1 MLEIKENVSLAP
13 LTSFRIG
20 GPAKK
25 FVQVRS
31 IEELK
36 EAIELSKQAG
46 IDFAILGGGSNMLVS
61 DNGFSGLIIQMK
73 INELE
78 VEEEFL
84 KVDAGVP
91 LIKAINMAAQAGL
104 SGVELLAGI
113 PGTLGGAVR
122 GNAGA
127 YGRTISDVVEK
138 VRVLNSESLEIEE
151 LSKEQCAFGYR
162 ESIFKA
168 NKNLVIVS
176 ALLKLITA
184 EQEEVTNKTKETIA
198 KRSANELA
206 GEKSAGS
213 YFTNPIVADEE
224 LRESFRKDKGVQP
237 KDDKLPSGW
246 VIEQL
251 GLKGKKM
258 GGAMISAQHANYIIN
273 TGEAKAED
281 VIMLASYVKQQVR
294 DKMGV
299 QLKEEVSYLGF

>member
-25 FVQVRS
+25 FVQARS

-36 EAIELSKQAG
+36 EAIQLSKQSG
-46 IDFAILGGGSNMLVS
+46 IDFAILGGGSNMLIS
-61 DNGFSGLIIQMK
+61 DNGFDGLIIQIK
-73 INELE
+73 INEIK
-78 VEEEFL
+78 VEGEFL
-84 KVDAGVP
+84 NVDAGVP
-91 LIKAINMAAQAGL
+91 LIKAINTAAQAGL
-104 SGVELLAGI
+104 SGIELMAGI

-127 YGRTISDVVEK
+127 YGRVIADVIEK
-138 VRVLNSESLEIEE
+138 VRVLNCETLEIEE
-151 LSKEQCAFGYR
+151 FSKEQCQFGYR

-168 NKNLVIVS
+168 NKNLVVVS
-176 ALLKLITA
+176 ALLKLNQA
-184 EQEEVTNKTKETIA
+184 NKEEVINKTKETIA
-198 KRSANELA
+198 KRSANELQ

-213 YFTNPIVADEE
+213 YFTNPIVANEE
-224 LRESFRKDKGVQP
+224 LREDFRRQKGVEP

-258 GGAMISAQHANYIIN
+258 GGAMVSLQHANYIIN
-273 TGEAKAED
+273 TGDAKAED
-281 VIMLASYVKQQVR
+281 VIMLASYIKQQVR